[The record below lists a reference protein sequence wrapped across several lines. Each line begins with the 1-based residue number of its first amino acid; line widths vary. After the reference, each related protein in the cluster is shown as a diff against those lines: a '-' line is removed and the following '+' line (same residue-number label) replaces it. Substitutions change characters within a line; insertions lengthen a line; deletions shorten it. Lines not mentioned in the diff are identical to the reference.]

1 METTLFNAPEATGQT
16 EAVAPPT
23 LASGEAKE
31 MQHPTAGEIQ
41 RAIKPLPESKGRGL
55 AMQSLD
61 DMWRFAQYMAQSPF
75 APKGMDTKAIVVA
88 IQMGA
93 EIGLA
98 PTVAVRSIAVING
111 RPSLWGDALLGLC
124 QAHHSWDP
132 AAFEETVT
140 ETKDGL
146 VARCTVRRRGGKVT
160 TREFTMVDAKRAGL
174 ASKAGTWQQYPKRML
189 QMRARSLA
197 LRDTFSDVLQG
208 ICSREEAM
216 DIIDV
221 EPTGDRKP
229 PEREPGTSKTA
240 ALTKQLMA
248 PKPDAKA
255 AQPSREENQT
265 MSMQDQAPAK
275 PASFESTCITA
286 DQARQIEEYAES
298 LDVNAEQFNAW
309 MMEKWSSQK
318 VSELPAHAF
327 GAVIEMLENKELIRQ
342 GRD

>member
-23 LASGEAKE
+23 LAPGEADE
-31 MQHPTAGEIQ
+31 RREELERPLAVP
-41 RAIKPLPESKGRGL
+41 RARGIT
-55 AMQSLD
+55 MQSLD
-61 DMWRFAQYMAQSPF
+61 DMWRFAQYMQASPF

-240 ALTKQLMA
+240 ALAKQLMA
-248 PKPDAKA
+248 PKPDAEA
-255 AQPSREENQT
+255 AE
-265 MSMQDQAPAK
+265 
-275 PASFESTCITA
+275 PASFESTYITV
-286 DQARQIEEYAES
+286 DQARQITEYAES
-298 LDVNAEQFNAW
+298 LGVDSEKFDAW
-309 MMEKWSSQK
+309 MMEEWSSQK

-327 GAVIEMLENKELIRQ
+327 GAVIEMLEKKEHDRQ